1 MIRIHGKRVLAVLA
15 FLMAIYVF
23 FQLELIRSTRSS
35 FSDIVREQPDV
46 ENHVRQTPLREHEFQ
61 LINSFDKPAYA
72 IKTLNGLMPTLQNRE
87 RLSVFTLR
95 KKCLTRTLLG
105 L

>member
-23 FQLELIRSTRSS
+23 FQLGLIRSTRSS

-46 ENHVRQTPLREHEFQ
+46 ENHVRQTPLRE
-61 LINSFDKPAYA
+61 LIKVLCEQ
-72 IKTLNGLMPTLQNRE
+72 TRE
-87 RLSVFTLR
+87 
-95 KKCLTRTLLG
+95 LTHDSLDYV
-105 L
+105 